1 MNAITDYNFYN
12 NEMKKGIEDKLFFM
26 NKIDVDIVVDYGCA
40 DGSLIEVMQ
49 QFHPEK
55 EYMGYDFEPE
65 MIKKANAKHIANAN
79 FFDNFTDLVN
89 YLNLHKHKKSMVLCS
104 SLIHEVYSYG
114 NKESINVFWKNL
126 YSGQFDFVVIRDM
139 AFSEKE
145 VNNETMAKWH
155 DIERLRKNATP
166 EHLAQFESIW
176 GSVEKQKNL
185 VHYLLKYRYEKNW
198 KREVEENYFPVY
210 TEQHLEYIPDNFQ
223 LIHFEHFTLPFNQET
238 IKNDF
243 NIKLNTK
250 THIKMIIKKC

>member
-1 MNAITDYNFYN
+1 MNAIADYNFYN

-26 NKIDVDIVVDYGCA
+26 TKTDVDIVVDYGCA

-49 QFHPEK
+49 KFHSGK
-55 EYMGYDFEPE
+55 EYLGYDFDSE
-65 MIKKANAKHIANAN
+65 MIKKANSKNIPHTK
-79 FFDNFTDLVN
+79 FFDNFIDLVN
-89 YLNLHKHKKSMVLCS
+89 YLNLRKDKKSMVLCS

-114 NKESINVFWKNL
+114 NNESINDFWKNI

-145 VNNETMAKWH
+145 INNETMAKWH
-155 DIERLRKNATP
+155 DVERLRRHANP
-166 EHLAQFESIW
+166 EQLAHFESIW

-198 KREVEENYFPVY
+198 KREVEENYFPVS
-210 TEQHLEYIPDNFQ
+210 TEQHLKYIPDNFQ
-223 LIHFEHFTLPFNQET
+223 LIHFEHFTLKFNKET

-250 THIKMIIKKC
+250 THIKMIMKKC